1 MTNWEKINEQA
12 IQWIKEAGSKIRAS
26 FLQQLKIETK
36 TNRND
41 LVTNMDKETEQFFIK
56 KLMKLYTDHRILG
69 EEGFGDVVED
79 ENGVIW
85 VIDPIDGTMNF
96 VHQQRNFAI
105 SIGIYEDGIGQL
117 GYIYDV
123 VHDELYHARKGFGA
137 FLNDQRLSPL
147 SEVEIED
154 AVIGVNALWVTDN
167 HRINR
172 HVLGPLVQNV
182 RGTRSY
188 GSAAMEIAYV
198 ASGRLDSYITMRLS
212 PWDFAGGKVIVE
224 EVGGVVTSLTGEP
237 LTITSKSSVFISKPG
252 LHQKISEKYLRSVE
266 LN

>member
-1 MTNWEKINEQA
+1 M
-12 IQWIKEAGSKIRAS
+12 
-26 FLQQLKIETK
+26 
-36 TNRND
+36 
-41 LVTNMDKETEQFFIK
+41 
-56 KLMKLYTDHRILG
+56 
-69 EEGFGDVVED
+69 
-79 ENGVIW
+79 
-85 VIDPIDGTMNF
+85 IDPIDGTMNF

-237 LTITSKSSVFISKPG
+237 LTITSKSSVLFQNQVFIKRS
-252 LHQKISEKYLRSVE
+252 LR
-266 LN
+266 NI